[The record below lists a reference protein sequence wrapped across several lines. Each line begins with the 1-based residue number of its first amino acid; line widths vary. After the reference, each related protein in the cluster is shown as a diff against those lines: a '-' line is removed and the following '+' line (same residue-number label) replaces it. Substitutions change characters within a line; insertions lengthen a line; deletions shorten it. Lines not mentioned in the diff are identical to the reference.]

1 MQVGL
6 KQFVQDCMVQDCSG
20 GKCQWPVYD
29 GGVEGDKLLRSLIAS
44 QEE

>member
-6 KQFVQDCMVQDCSG
+6 KQFVEECMVQDCSAG
-20 GKCQWPVYD
+20 ECHWPVYD

-44 QEE
+44 QEG